1 MLAQIDEV
9 LIVGGDD
16 VVNIGARRSELTNP
30 WDSFSFVLGAGIL
43 FGGGEG
49 GGCVVAADRRGLADR
64 GGFSRGRSRRR
75 PGASLTRRRSR

>member
-49 GGCVVAADRRGLADR
+49 GGGVRRGR
-64 GGFSRGRSRRR
+64 
-75 PGASLTRRRSR
+75 

>member
-49 GGCVVAADRRGLADR
+49 GGASWPLTVEVWPIGAGSVEAEVAGDREPA
-64 GGFSRGRSRRR
+64 
-75 PGASLTRRRSR
+75 